1 MLISRSTVM
10 TGRYAHNTGTLI
22 NGDTSPE
29 TVLDQKTTLQ
39 YRLQQ
44 AGYSA
49 FLVGERLIAQSDP
62 GEALRALRGVP
73 A

>member
-1 MLISRSTVM
+1 VTAVAESGLS
-10 TGRYAHNTGTLI
+10 AAADLC
-22 NGDTSPE
+22 
-29 TVLDQKTTLQ
+29 
-39 YRLQQ
+39 RLQQ